1 MKSTSSAPYGAI
13 PSSTTPP
20 TTTNFLTRATAN
32 TRAYFAS
39 RRQWTEFF
47 NLSSFTR
54 PHSFGEATV
63 RLKRNLNYFRG
74 NYAMIILG
82 ILFLSLLWHP
92 LSLIVYII
100 IFVAWFF
107 LYFFRDEPLVIV
119 GRTVDDRIVLGV
131 LSVVTVVVLVFTSVW
146 LNVLVSILIGAFLV
160 VLHAAIRGTEDLYMD
175 DLEGSDGRLFSVL
188 ESPTRAG
195 YSRV

>member
-1 MKSTSSAPYGAI
+1 MTSTSSAHYGAI
-13 PSSTTPP
+13 PSPNTG
-20 TTTNFLTRATAN
+20 FATRAIAN
-32 TRAYFAS
+32 TSSFFAT
-39 RRQWTEFF
+39 RRPWTEFF

-54 PHSFGEATV
+54 PYSVGEATI
-63 RLKRNLNYFRG
+63 RLKRNLNYFRV
-74 NYAMIILG
+74 NYALIILG

-92 LSLIVYII
+92 VSLIVYII

-107 LYFFRDEPLVIV
+107 LYFFREGPLVIV

-131 LSVVTVVVLVFTSVW
+131 LAVVTIVALVLTSVW

-160 VLHAAIRGTEDLYMD
+160 VLHAAFRGTEDLYMD
-175 DLEGSDGRLFSVL
+175 DAEGGDGGLLSVVG
-188 ESPTRAG
+188 SPTPAR